1 MDIIQ
6 LQIVILAT
14 ILLSGILSGKK
25 GSLIAGAVWLV
36 TTLIMMYSNAF
47 AAIQLIT
54 VAFSYQF
61 SLIIGIGRDF
71 YIKKRMAKLKK

>member
-14 ILLSGILSGKK
+14 IVLSGILGGKK